1 MKERRFGVCIRHRV
15 FALPPVGVVCLG
27 MFVCALSLSLFYYS
41 YSAVNRW
48 GCQGRSACIFSK
60 TPPSPPKLAPSR
72 RVLTRARTAAAVSSM
87 LHPVL
92 APGRYC
98 SPRYRMS

>member
-1 MKERRFGVCIRHRV
+1 
-15 FALPPVGVVCLG
+15 
-27 MFVCALSLSLFYYS
+27 
-41 YSAVNRW
+41 
-48 GCQGRSACIFSK
+48 
-60 TPPSPPKLAPSR
+60 
-72 RVLTRARTAAAVSSM
+72 VLTRARTAAAVSSM